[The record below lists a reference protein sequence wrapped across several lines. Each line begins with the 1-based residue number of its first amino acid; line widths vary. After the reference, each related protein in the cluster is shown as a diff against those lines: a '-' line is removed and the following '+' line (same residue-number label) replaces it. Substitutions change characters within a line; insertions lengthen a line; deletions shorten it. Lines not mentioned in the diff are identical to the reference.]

1 MVNKDFETVSLNYSL
16 EEMSSYLYKMGYIIE
31 EINIYDSHSVYHN
44 DIEIVEGT
52 MMIAYKNEHPYPNH
66 KENSIHNSLIRDEV
80 FLVFREELRKAIL
93 NLY

>member
-1 MVNKDFETVSLNYSL
+1 MVNKNYETVSLNYSL
-16 EEMSSYLYKMGYIIE
+16 EEMSDYLSKMNYIIE

-66 KENSIHNSLIRDEV
+66 KENSIRNTSIEHEV
-80 FLVFREELRKAIL
+80 FLVFRDELRKAIL